1 MFDRQAI
8 QPMEI
13 PMSQR
18 RSYSVRIASVAAFAL
33 LAGCAQQSHSWATA
47 TPYNPPG
54 SALAQLPAAN
64 VTWFHVMFAS
74 DSTQIDTAGLQAIN
88 GAADSMQG
96 NAALTATVIGK
107 TDSAGTAAG
116 NMRLSQE
123 RANAVRVALLQTGKV
138 SAEQI
143 ETQWTGERQ
152 QGAQTPSDV
161 ADVRNR
167 VVDIGVH

>member
-1 MFDRQAI
+1 
-8 QPMEI
+8 
-13 PMSQR
+13 
-18 RSYSVRIASVAAFAL
+18 
-33 LAGCAQQSHSWATA
+33 
-47 TPYNPPG
+47 
-54 SALAQLPAAN
+54 
-64 VTWFHVMFAS
+64 MFAS

-161 ADVRNR
+161 ADVSNR